1 MIAEF
6 AAVKAMFAA
15 VPVLAGKVRDSA
27 FNEVGEVAR
36 GNYVVL
42 FGAGPD
48 SLDDDRDGT
57 MVIPR
62 PDSDAVYEF
71 GGKAVG
77 TDPGAVLLILD
88 AAKSLVGQKP
98 TVSGRRCDP
107 ILVEFEK
114 VKVDNSVSPPMF
126 FSDFFVSFTSRRA

>member
-6 AAVKAMFAA
+6 EALMAMFSA
-15 VPVLAGKVRDSA
+15 VPMLVGKVRDSA
-27 FNEVGEVAR
+27 FDEVGKVAR

-42 FGAGPD
+42 YGAGPD
-48 SLDDDRDGT
+48 LDDERDGT

-62 PDSDAVYEF
+62 PDSDAEYEF

-77 TDPGAVLLILD
+77 TDPGAVLLILE
-88 AAKSLVGQKP
+88 AAQSLVGKKP
-98 TVSGRRCDP
+98 IVAGRRCDP

-114 VKVDNSVSPPMF
+114 VKVDNSVSPPMY

>member
-6 AAVKAMFAA
+6 AAVKALFEA
-15 VPVLAGKVRDSA
+15 VPLLAGKVHDSA
-27 FNEVGEVAR
+27 FDKDGEVAR

-42 FGAGPD
+42 YGAGPD
-48 SLDDDRDGT
+48 VLDDGREVSVT
-57 MVIPR
+57 IAR
-62 PDSDAVYEF
+62 PDSDADYEF

-88 AAKSLVGQKP
+88 AAKSLVGRKP
-98 TVSGRRCDP
+98 VVPGRRCDP
-107 ILVEFEK
+107 ITVDFER
-114 VKVDNSVSPPMF
+114 VKVDNSVSPPLY

>member
-6 AAVKAMFAA
+6 DAVKALFGA
-15 VPVLAGKVRDSA
+15 VPVLAGKVKDSA
-27 FNEVGEVAR
+27 FDEFGKVAR

-42 FGAGPD
+42 YGAGPD
-48 SLDDDRDGT
+48 LDDERDRT

-62 PDSDAVYEF
+62 PDSDAEYEF

-88 AAKSLVGQKP
+88 AAKSLVGRKP
-98 TVSGRRCDP
+98 VVTGRRCDP
-107 ILVEFEK
+107 LMIDFGS
-114 VKVDNSVSPPMF
+114 VKVDNSVSPPLF
-126 FSDFFVSFTSRRA
+126 FSDFFVSFTSRRG